1 MVDSILKEVAID
13 NINFLHHW
21 KFKMLFY
28 KNAFSIRF
36 LFLVFKRKHC
46 DLQTESS
53 LPLSLKLIT

>member
-13 NINFLHHW
+13 NINFLHQW

-36 LFLVFKRKHC
+36 LFLVFKRKHSVTC
-46 DLQTESS
+46 RQSQVYHC
-53 LPLSLKLIT
+53 P

>member
-36 LFLVFKRKHC
+36 LFLVFKRKHNVTC
-46 DLQTESS
+46 RQSQVYHC
-53 LPLSLKLIT
+53 P

>member
-36 LFLVFKRKHC
+36 LFLVFKRKYSVTCRQSQVYHC
-46 DLQTESS
+46 
-53 LPLSLKLIT
+53 P

>member
-1 MVDSILKEVAID
+1 MVDSILKEVAIE

-36 LFLVFKRKHC
+36 LFLVFKRKHSVTC
-46 DLQTESS
+46 RQSQVYHC
-53 LPLSLKLIT
+53 P